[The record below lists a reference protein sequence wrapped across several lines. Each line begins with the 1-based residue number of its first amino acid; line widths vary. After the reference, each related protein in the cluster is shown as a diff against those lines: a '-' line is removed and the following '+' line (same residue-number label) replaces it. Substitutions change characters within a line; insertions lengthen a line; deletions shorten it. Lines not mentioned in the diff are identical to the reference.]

1 MAKNDNMLA
10 ILWMLNTGEKITAKQ
25 IADKLEM
32 NIRTVYRYIDALS
45 ASGVPILSDAGHN
58 GGYTLQNDFIKA
70 PLLFDMDEKKAL
82 LHAAAFAK
90 EAGYPLSAALDSATS
105 KLFQYSNEEQGRT
118 LDHHRMGLDVINS
131 TDSASIEVKLSAL
144 DRAVAEENT
153 VAIEYRTGRDEHHQK
168 RKINPYG
175 MVYWNHK
182 WYVVGFCHLRREIR
196 SFRVER
202 ILKIESSEDSFI
214 RPENF
219 SPREFFIGNLLPTGR
234 GSTEKSC
241 LVIKGGAEALDDLC
255 IHWYLGHYLKERSLE
270 QAVFTLDEE
279 TMHAYVPNLLLS
291 YGKSI
296 KVLEPQSM
304 KDKMVQA
311 ALELMTYYEN
321 Y

>member
-10 ILWMLNTGEKITAKQ
+10 ILWMLNTGEKVTAKQ

-58 GGYTLQNDFIKA
+58 GGYTLQNNFIKA

-131 TDSASIEVKLSAL
+131 TDSASLEVKLSAL
-144 DRAVAEENT
+144 DRAVAEENA
-153 VAIEYRTGRDEHHQK
+153 VAIEYRTGREENSQK
-168 RKINPYG
+168 RKIDPYG
-175 MVYWNHK
+175 LVYWNHK

-321 Y
+321 

>member
-58 GGYTLQNDFIKA
+58 GGYTLQNNFIQS

-82 LHAAAFAK
+82 LHAAVFAK

-105 KLFQYSNEEQGRT
+105 KLFQYSNEAQGRT
-118 LDHHRMGLDVINS
+118 LDHHRMGLDVINC
-131 TDSASIEVKLSAL
+131 TDSASFEVKLSAL
-144 DRAVAEENT
+144 DKAIAGENAVE
-153 VAIEYRTGRDEHHQK
+153 IEYRTGRDEHHQK

-175 MVYWNHK
+175 LVYWNHK
-182 WYVVGFCHLRREIR
+182 WYVVGFCHLRREVR

-202 ILKIESSEDSFI
+202 ILKIELSEDAFI
-214 RPENF
+214 RPEVF
-219 SPREFFIGNLLPTGR
+219 SPRDFFLHNLLPIGD
-234 GSTEKSC
+234 EKSQMC
-241 LVIKGGAEALDDLC
+241 TLLIIGRAEALDDLC
-255 IHWYLGHYLKERSLE
+255 IHWYLGHYLKERSFE

-279 TMHAYVPNLLLS
+279 TLHAYVPNLLLS

-296 KVLEPQSM
+296 KVLEPHSM

-311 ALELMTYYEN
+311 AQELMIYYET
-321 Y
+321 